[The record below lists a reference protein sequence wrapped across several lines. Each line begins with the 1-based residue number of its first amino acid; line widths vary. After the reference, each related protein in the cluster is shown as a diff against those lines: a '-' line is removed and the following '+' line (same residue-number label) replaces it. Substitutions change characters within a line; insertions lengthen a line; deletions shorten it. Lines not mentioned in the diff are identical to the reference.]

1 MAILAVVVS
10 SNGPASDFV
19 DWENESEWE
28 EGSGEDDEDEEED
41 DDGDGD
47 DVDPDDVFVDVEVS
61 ADALDA
67 EDGSLMLKKVDVK
80 PFGPS
85 GFIQKKK
92 RLE

>member
-28 EGSGEDDEDEEED
+28 EGSDED